1 MVAGL
6 VAGRPHDRTR
16 RRALV
21 FDIQTARSLGF
32 NPLRKHPKVEPERWC
47 YHCDRLGMLV
57 MQDMVSGGASPCGAW
72 QTSYKPT
79 FFCAS
84 WSRFGDRLPGAQRA
98 MGAGDADCRR
108 EWTREC
114 AATVRALANHSSI
127 VSRCLFNE
135 GRGQSDVWQERRG
148 RDVPDIEWRPV
159 VSTIEPGEPVPQ
171 RIVNLLVGPESDGL
185 RLDAFL
191 AGGPDMPSRS
201 ACAKLVE
208 AGAVTINE
216 TPATSKSEKVLL
228 GDRVRATVEDPDPA
242 ADPAL
247 APNPYIPLDI
257 RYEDEHLIVLSK
269 QAGLVCHPS
278 PGHVDDTLANVLV
291 AHCGPEHLGRLQG
304 DDRPGIVHRLD
315 MDTSGLMLAAKDD
328 ETQRALQDL
337 IRLRTLDRRYVTL
350 VWGYVAAD
358 SGTIDTGI
366 ARSTRDRIRMAVSD
380 DPGAREAI
388 TTFRVL
394 ERFEAARR
402 DEGYTLLECHLYT
415 GRTHQ
420 IRVHMRH
427 INHQCVGDPLY
438 GRGDLTQNLGLTRQF
453 LHSWHVRFDHPATGE
468 TIELADA
475 LPDDLAHALESLKN
489 RSMGRTAAGEDI
501 VPRLLAS
508 RPS

>member
-1 MVAGL
+1 M
-6 VAGRPHDRTR
+6 
-16 RRALV
+16 
-21 FDIQTARSLGF
+21 S
-32 NPLRKHPKVEPERWC
+32 
-47 YHCDRLGMLV
+47 
-57 MQDMVSGGASPCGAW
+57 
-72 QTSYKPT
+72 
-79 FFCAS
+79 
-84 WSRFGDRLPGAQRA
+84 QR
-98 MGAGDADCRR
+98 
-108 EWTREC
+108 
-114 AATVRALANHSSI
+114 V
-127 VSRCLFNE
+127 
-135 GRGQSDVWQERRG
+135 
-148 RDVPDIEWRPV
+148 
-159 VSTIEPGEPVPQ
+159 
-171 RIVNLLVGPESDGL
+171 VNLLVDPAADGM

-208 AGAVTINE
+208 RGLVTIND

-228 GDRVRATVEDPDPA
+228 GDRVCATVEEAEPLVPEGG
-242 ADPAL
+242 L
-247 APNPYIPLDI
+247 APNPYIDLDI

-278 PGHVDDTLANVLV
+278 PGHVDDTLANALV
-291 AHCGPEHLGRLQG
+291 AHCGLAHLGMLQG

-328 ETQRALQDL
+328 ATQKALQDL

-394 ERFEAARR
+394 ERFEAGRR

-427 INHQCVGDPLY
+427 INHQVIGDPLY
-438 GRGDLTQNLGLTRQF
+438 GRGDLAQNLGLSRQF
-453 LHSWHVRFDHPATGE
+453 LHSWSVAFAHPVSGE
-468 TIELADA
+468 TIELRDT
-475 LPDDLAHALESLKN
+475 LPDDLRAVLESLEN
-489 RSMGRTAAGEDI
+489 RSMGRTEAGERI
-501 VPRLLAS
+501 VPLLLGEN
-508 RPS
+508 